1 MEKFINMNNGILL
14 ILIIF
19 LHVLADFNMQGIMAQ
34 MKSKD
39 YWKKYDKKYQFDY
52 VMPLIGHS
60 FQWSFIVNLP
70 ITITAIYTGA
80 DCLEMFVCMSIIFH
94 TILHAYIDTLKAN
107 DNKTTLIQDQFYHML
122 QLILLWVVYCII
134 KENL

>member
-14 ILIIF
+14 LLIIF
-19 LHVLADFNMQGIMAQ
+19 LHVFADFNMQGIMAQ

-60 FQWSFIVNLP
+60 FQWSFMVNLP
-70 ITITAIYTGA
+70 MTIAAIYTEA
-80 DCLEMFVCMSIIFH
+80 DCLEMFVCMSIVFN
-94 TILHAYIDTLKAN
+94 TILHTIIDTWKAN
-107 DNKTTLIQDQFYHML
+107 DHKTTLIKDQFYHTL
-122 QLILLWVVYCII
+122 QLILLWAVYCII